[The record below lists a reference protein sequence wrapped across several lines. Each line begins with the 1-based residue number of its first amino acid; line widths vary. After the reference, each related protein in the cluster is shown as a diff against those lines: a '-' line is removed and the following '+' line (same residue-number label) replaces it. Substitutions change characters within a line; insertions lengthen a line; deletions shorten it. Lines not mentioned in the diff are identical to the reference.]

1 MNVVR
6 PHRVSV
12 GFHGGQVLSLRLTD
26 KDLDSLN
33 RSLDRGGWHETQA
46 EDGPV
51 RINLAQVVYV
61 RVETDEHRV
70 GFGA

>member
-1 MNVVR
+1 VSDHR

-12 GFHGGQVLSLRLTD
+12 GFHGGQILSLRLTD
-26 KDLDSLN
+26 KGLEALNKSLE
-33 RSLDRGGWHETQA
+33 RGGWHEAQS
-46 EDGPV
+46 EDGIV
-51 RINLAQVVYV
+51 RLNLAQVVYV